1 MASPERPAK
10 WLSIKRPQTLSVVLA
25 RISTC
30 RQTTAACVSLSNI
43 YNVKDRYRADR
54 AGRGNNLTSSFGGG
68 AYVVKRQ
75 IRVNRFSSFST
86 APFPAVSIED
96 NKTQPIAR
104 EGNPSVLSKSEEA
117 LSYSHLPSPS
127 SVN

>member
-1 MASPERPAK
+1 
-10 WLSIKRPQTLSVVLA
+10 
-25 RISTC
+25 
-30 RQTTAACVSLSNI
+30 
-43 YNVKDRYRADR
+43 
-54 AGRGNNLTSSFGGG
+54 
-68 AYVVKRQ
+68 VKRQ

-86 APFPAVSIED
+86 APLPAVSIED

-117 LSYSHLPSPS
+117 LSYSQSTSAS